1 MIKTEKEYK
10 NAQKKITED
19 IDFIAKQKDK
29 LKELGLTEE
38 QINIAMEPTYSFHEQ
53 LKDEVLYYEKIKRGE
68 FSSLYNFYDMGRYLI
83 GLRIYKG
90 LTQKQLA
97 KKLEVSEAQ
106 VSKDEK
112 NEYHGVSI
120 EKIQR
125 ILNAME
131 VCIEAKYKEIAQNTW
146 RL

>member
-131 VCIEAKYKEIAQNTW
+131 VCIEAKYKEIA
-146 RL
+146 